1 MKIGDYVDK
10 ATRLRSESADFTYD
24 DLISDNLTVDEL
36 AGLWIS
42 AQEWATAARQVEKII
57 GAKLGELLGES
68 KTASNVQ
75 ASGYLIWFG
84 VSTKEECV
92 DPDGFFSWLRENPD
106 EVSKAFNPNTA
117 RKGSIPPAVR
127 GTFFEKTLY
136 GEPKMQSVPVE
147 VLKPK
152 GSRIG

>member
-1 MKIGDYVDK
+1 MSSFEPIPYDVCPTCGRGTNQYYEARKRNM
-10 ATRLRSESADFTYD
+10 AAAFRSG
-24 DLISDNLTVDEL
+24 VP
-36 AGLWIS
+36 
-42 AQEWATAARQVEKII
+42 ARTI
-57 GAKLGELLGES
+57 
-68 KTASNVQ
+68 